1 MNHPLSKCFK
11 KILSLTLSSLMVGI
25 FIGTLQLAPPAQ
37 ADDVSFE
44 VDFGLEEAICDAV
57 GEDGVVSCTDDGSST
72 SFTDFTGE
80 YVAPSEE
87 GYAEG
92 ITTTSSAREF
102 VVNVT
107 NFILSFLGLAAIVV
121 VIYGGVLYITAG
133 GEAEKATKGTKT
145 IMYAMIG
152 IVIVLISY
160 ALVNTL
166 IKGATGGE
174 DEGGLYSSNEISSES
189 LSEFQSAE
197 MAQDIKDLTQLY
209 LDQYSAFVNTASILD
224 AMAKVGYF
232 NDDGL
237 HEMKEGLNL
246 ILDQVDPFSDTAD
259 EVNNALDIIER
270 YVSMN
275 AGETLKTLVSQHEWM
290 EANVILAQSEDTY
303 TEGETTAEDEW
314 DACMASCGGVLDLDC
329 FYDCAGEAA
338 TLTLSD
344 PYGVGA
350 DFVIQMFTISWVS
363 LNDFEENIKDIKTRL
378 EEMQESFTDL
388 TAINN
393 LFDTVLGTGYLED
406 YGTPSV
412 SELPLPMPS
421 VAKYDKQLYTFNYV
435 NEGPIDLT
443 IYVAPEGGSGQ
454 VGDIVNILNQLYTS
468 IKTLQFTT
476 AVITANTDEGNAP
489 LTVTLDGLK
498 SSDPSN
504 LTIPDENYE
513 WDLDGD
519 GTFGNGGG
527 ILSGSGLSG
536 LFNQGSETSATTTK
550 TYDEPGTYR
559 VGLRVTSN
567 TPETIASGVSYLSI
581 TVNPPSSII
590 RLDATISDPTLRTN
604 SLKDPDTDTDL
615 VQWVVTQEV
624 AQAGITFDASRTTD
638 GSGNSNTIIS
648 YDFNFGDGDYQ
659 NGENPIATHVYTQEG
674 NYNFVLEVTDQ
685 NGVKDRSMVTIKVKS
700 PAAYMDLSDLIV
712 NVGDEVT
719 ADGGGSLSDNGNI
732 TNYSWL
738 IQLNGE
744 TVYTYEDESGSDE
757 LKHSLLTPGLYTW
770 QLTVTDSI
778 GETDTISQEVMVEST
793 PPEAVFSYDI
803 PNSELPNRVYFDS
816 TATQDP
822 DPDDTVALTYEWT
835 INTEAANYSFVEG
848 TTATLPNPVIDF
860 YKTGDFNVTLTAR
873 DPYPGDMQKSDTY
886 ESTVTIKSLLGI
898 QVETVGD
905 AVTMLQ
911 KITTDNGITWTATSA
926 DVKLNLISNLGISYT
941 VDWADGST
949 PQIVGV
955 TTVTSAATP
964 ITTQVTH
971 TYTKAGTFSVNVT
984 VYDVEG
990 KSNTAKHNVYIGSG
1004 EAPIAIITV
1013 STDSYTGVGDS
1024 EITGNRTTSF
1034 TFDCE
1039 KSVDKTGASLSG
1051 GDCNWNFGDNTT
1063 SGDKKTTHTYSE
1075 IGTYEVT
1082 LTVNPAM
1089 TNDIV
1094 TATLLLTIE
1103 GVSPVI
1109 YGLTAISESDTLVTP
1124 VTVKVIANAED
1135 PDTPDKSIMQYKFW
1149 YYDITNSSERLGTQI
1164 SYTDTAYLTVNTNG
1178 ETGEKITY
1186 GFGVEVTDNEYN
1198 TVSSES
1204 ALPESQIPTL
1214 EVENGPNQAPEV
1226 QINADRTNVLLGE
1239 SATFTASATDEDGD
1253 IVEYM
1258 WDFEGDG
1265 FYNNEPGSV
1274 TMTKVFD
1281 TSTPGG
1287 IEIRVKVTDDGGATA
1302 ISDPIKIY
1310 VDTLTQDPEAAF
1322 TYTIKNFEV
1331 TFTNNS
1337 TADTENGAEL
1347 VSYVWDFNTKADSD
1361 GNGVKDDDSDSTE
1374 MSPVYTYP
1382 TYGTYTVKLT
1392 VADNE
1397 GNTDEVTQE
1406 IKLIEMD
1413 PPEAAFT
1420 YETNGLSVT
1429 FTNNSKAGA
1438 EEVEIAS
1445 YVWDFNTKADSDGN
1459 GVKDDDTDS
1468 TEKSPAYT
1476 YSEYESYTI
1485 KLTITDSLGRMDE
1498 VTQTIKLENPVE
1510 ELVAYLN
1517 SSPEAS
1523 QSDNKIHITGTSGNI
1538 TFSFSSQ
1545 GGVGDLTYWIDK
1557 NVYFDSDGDG
1567 TKDNDHNDEATSAG
1581 SYATD
1586 FDSSWGPIVVKLTVE
1601 DEQGNT
1607 DSVTRE
1613 IKFDATSTT
1622 TDGQTSVLPVTTSE
1636 ALYILLTALG
1646 FTLLGAKLYTRH
1658 ERSR

>member
-1 MNHPLSKCFK
+1 MNHLLSKYSK
-11 KILSLTLSSLMVGI
+11 KALTLILGSLMMGV
-25 FIGTLQLAPPAQ
+25 FIGSFQLSPLTQ
-37 ADDVSFE
+37 ALDLEIDL
-44 VDFGLEEAICDAV
+44 GIEEAVCGWV
-57 GEDGVVSCTDDGSST
+57 GDDGVVSCTDEGGST

-80 YVAPSEE
+80 YAAPSEE

-102 VVNVT
+102 IVNVT

-133 GEAEKATKGTKT
+133 GESEKADKGKKS
-145 IMYAMIG
+145 IMYAIMG

-174 DEGGLYSSNEISSES
+174 DTGGGLYSSNGISGES

-197 MAQDIKDLTQLY
+197 MMNDIKELTQLY

-232 NDDGL
+232 NDEGL
-237 HEMKEGLNL
+237 KDMEEGLNM

-259 EVNNALDIIER
+259 EVNEALDMIER

-275 AGETLKTLVSQHEWM
+275 AAESLKTLVTQHEWM
-290 EANVILAQSEDTY
+290 QANVMLAQSEDTY

-314 DACMASCGGVLDLDC
+314 DACMDSCGGVLDLDC

-344 PYGVGA
+344 TYGVGA
-350 DFVIQMFTISWVS
+350 DFVDQMEYISAES
-363 LNDFEENIKDIKTRL
+363 LRDLNTNMEAIKDRL
-378 EEMQESFTDL
+378 ETMQESFTEL
-388 TAINN
+388 TTINE
-393 LFDTVLGTGYLED
+393 LFTEVTNSDHLGGYLEGGGS
-406 YGTPSV
+406 YSTQS
-412 SELPLPMPS
+412 
-421 VAKYDKQLYTFNYV
+421 YTFNYV
-435 NEGPIDLT
+435 NGGPAELLLYIL
-443 IYVAPEGGSGQ
+443 PPGGSAR
-454 VGDIVNILNQLYTS
+454 VGDIVNVLNQLYTS

-498 SSDPSN
+498 SSDPTN
-504 LTIPDENYE
+504 LTILDENYE

-519 GTFGNGGG
+519 GTFGT
-527 ILSGSGLSG
+527 
-536 LFNQGSETSATTTK
+536 ETGATTTK
-550 TYDEPGTYR
+550 TYDTPGTYR

-567 TPETIASGVSYLSI
+567 TPDTIASGVSYLSI

-590 RLDATISDPTLRTN
+590 RLDATISTPDLDTIP
-604 SLKDPDTDTDL
+604 LKDPDTNPETDKAE
-615 VQWVVTQEV
+615 WVVPQET

-638 GSGNSNTIIS
+638 GSGNSNTILN

-659 NGENPIATHVYTQEG
+659 NGENPVATHVYTQEG
-674 NYNFVLEVTDQ
+674 SYKFVLEVTDQ
-685 NGVKDRSMVTIKVKS
+685 NGVKDRSMVTIKVAS
-700 PAAYMDLSDLIV
+700 PAAYMDLSDLVV

-732 TNYSWL
+732 TNYAW
-738 IQLNGE
+738 IIKLNGE
-744 TVYTYEDESGSDE
+744 IILHDDESGSPE
-757 LKHSLLTPGLYTW
+757 LSQTFLSPGDYTW

-816 TATQDP
+816 GATQDP
-822 DPDDTVALTYEWT
+822 DPDDTGALTYEWT

-848 TTATLPNPVIDF
+848 TTVNSPNPIIDF

-911 KITTDNGITWTATSA
+911 KTTADGGITWTTTTAE
-926 DVKLNLISNLGISYT
+926 VKLNLISNLGISYT

-955 TTVTSAATP
+955 TTVTSAATQ
-964 ITTQVTH
+964 ITTPVPH
-971 TYTKAGTFSVNVT
+971 TYTKAGIFGVNVT
-984 VYDVEG
+984 VYDAEG
-990 KSNTAKHNVYIGSG
+990 KSNTTKHNVYIGSG
-1004 EAPIAIITV
+1004 EAPIAIIEV
-1013 STDSYTGVGDS
+1013 KTDSYSGVGDS

-1034 TFDCE
+1034 EFDCSN
-1039 KSVDKTGASLSG
+1039 SVDKTGETFSSASVG
-1051 GDCNWNFGDNTT
+1051 VCNWDFGDGVTT
-1063 SGDKKTTHTYSE
+1063 LDDPTPSHTYKE
-1075 IGTYEVT
+1075 VGTYNVT
-1082 LTVNPAM
+1082 LTVTTKKQETSAP
-1089 TNDIV
+1089 TSLTVTIV
-1094 TATLLLTIE
+1094 GEPPILYSLSAQT
-1103 GVSPVI
+1103 
-1109 YGLTAISESDTLVTP
+1109 ESKTLVTP
-1124 VTVKVIANAED
+1124 VTVKVTANAED

-1149 YYDITNSSERLGTQI
+1149 YYDVTNSSERLGTQI

-1204 ALPESQIPTL
+1204 ALPETQIPTL

-1239 SATFTASATDEDGD
+1239 SVTFSASATDEDGD

-1274 TMTKVFD
+1274 TMTQVFEA
-1281 TSTPGG
+1281 SAPGG
-1287 IEIRVKVTDDGGATA
+1287 IEVRVKVTDDGGATA
-1302 ISDPIKIY
+1302 ISDPLKIY

-1322 TYTIKNFEV
+1322 TYTIQNFEV

-1337 TADTENGAEL
+1337 SADTETGAEL
-1347 VSYVWDFNTKADSD
+1347 VSYVWDFNTKIDDEANGIKADSD

-1374 MSPVYTYP
+1374 MSPVYTYSD
-1382 TYGTYTVKLT
+1382 YGTYTVKLI

-1397 GNTDEVTQE
+1397 GNTDEVVQDV
-1406 IKLIEMD
+1406 KLIEVD

-1420 YETNGLSVT
+1420 YETNGLKVT

-1438 EEVEIAS
+1438 EEVGIVS
-1445 YVWDFNTKADSDGN
+1445 YVWDFNTKMDDETKGIKADSDGN

-1468 TEKSPAYT
+1468 TEKSPTYT
-1476 YSEYESYTI
+1476 YLDYESYTI
-1485 KLTITDSLGRMDE
+1485 KLTITDSLGRTDE
-1498 VTQTIKLENPVE
+1498 VTQTVKLENPVE
-1510 ELVAYLN
+1510 ELVAYLT

-1523 QSDNKIHITGTSGNI
+1523 QTDNKIHITGTSGNV
-1538 TFSFSSQ
+1538 TFTFSSQ

-1567 TKDNDHNDEATSAG
+1567 KKDNDHNDEATSAG

-1586 FDSSWGPIVVKLTVE
+1586 FDSSWGSIVVKLTVE
-1601 DEQGNT
+1601 DGQGNT

-1613 IKFDATSTT
+1613 IKFDAEPAVSSTE
-1622 TDGQTSVLPVTTSE
+1622 GQTSVLPVTTSE

-1646 FTLLGAKLYTRH
+1646 FTLLGAKLYTQSRPG
-1658 ERSR
+1658 RSR